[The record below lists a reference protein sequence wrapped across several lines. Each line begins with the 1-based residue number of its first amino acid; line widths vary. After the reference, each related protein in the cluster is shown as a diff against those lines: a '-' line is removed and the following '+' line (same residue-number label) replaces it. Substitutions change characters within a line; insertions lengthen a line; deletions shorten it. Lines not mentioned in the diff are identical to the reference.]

1 MFSFVRATNCIL
13 EWRWMPG
20 HEDAVYR
27 KVLQQF
33 LDRKDSCYSIHQ
45 IGDDELFSYIA
56 IASKLLLRVLYG
68 DKLRYLLCLPN

>member
-1 MFSFVRATNCIL
+1 MWQLNCVL

-20 HEDAVYR
+20 REDATYH

-45 IGDDELFSYIA
+45 IGDDTFLELLSLAY
-56 IASKLLLRVLYG
+56 
-68 DKLRYLLCLPN
+68 